1 MVDFSTSGSLQLAR
15 QVDPSGERTLL
26 CVTTVDEGEGRGW
39 CLSASDCLPHQVIE
53 CESLVLRLIASL
65 SAC

>member
-39 CLSASDCLPHQVIE
+39 CVSASDCLPHQV
-53 CESLVLRLIASL
+53 RHQGGRDAR
-65 SAC
+65 

>member
-26 CVTTVDEGEGRGW
+26 CVTKVDEMHDDARV
-39 CLSASDCLPHQVIE
+39 AAKV
-53 CESLVLRLIASL
+53 RMN
-65 SAC
+65 

>member
-26 CVTTVDEGEGRGW
+26 CVTKVDEGEGR
-39 CLSASDCLPHQVIE
+39 
-53 CESLVLRLIASL
+53 
-65 SAC
+65 